1 MTLRK
6 PDPSSFDLTT
16 VEWVVSKH
24 SGGGGNCV
32 RVAVQ
37 DGFVLISDSQNP
49 DRLPHV
55 YTPGEAKA
63 WLLGAKD
70 DDFDFLLTL

>member
-1 MTLRK
+1 MSKIK
-6 PDPSSFDLTT
+6 PAPSEFDLSA
-16 VEWVVSKH
+16 VEWVVSSH
-24 SGGGGNCV
+24 SGGGGDCV
-32 RVAVQ
+32 RVGMQ
-37 DGFVLISDSQNP
+37 DGFVLVGDSKNP

-70 DDFDFLLTL
+70 GEFDFLLGL